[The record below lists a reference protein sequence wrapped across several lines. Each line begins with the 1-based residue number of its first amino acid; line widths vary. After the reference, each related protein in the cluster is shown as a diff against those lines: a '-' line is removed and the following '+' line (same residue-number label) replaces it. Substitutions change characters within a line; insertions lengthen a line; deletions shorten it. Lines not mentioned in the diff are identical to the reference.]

1 MNISQQIK
9 KTKIVCTLGPSTDD
23 DNVLRKMFEYG
34 MDVARLNFSHS
45 VYADHDMRVG
55 QVKRIRAELNKPIPI
70 MLDTSGPE
78 IRLKSFKNGLAQL
91 KAGQTFILTT
101 DDIEGDDTR
110 ASITYVDL
118 PKDVTSGMRIMIDD
132 GNVELRVESTTET
145 EIFCKVIHDSIV
157 KNRKSVNV
165 PDANL
170 TIPFISAKDLS
181 DIKYGISMEVDLI
194 AASFTRT
201 AQDVLDVR
209 KVLAENGGEDIK
221 IIAKI
226 ENRQGVNNLD
236 EILEVSDGVM
246 VARGDMG
253 VEIPLEELPKIQK
266 VMIKKAYSSGKI
278 VITATQMLESM
289 MENPRPTRAETTDI
303 ANAVFDG
310 TSAVMLSGETA
321 AGAFPVEAVETMAR
335 IVRRAEVDMDYIDL
349 FNFCSA
355 EKDITD
361 AISHATCTTA
371 HDIGASAILTYTES
385 GLTAR
390 MISKFRPQCPII
402 ACVTKEQICRQLNL
416 SWGIVPI
423 MAEYME
429 TTDEVFKHVI
439 DRSISTGIVKKDDTV
454 IITAGVPVGISGT
467 TNILKAEVV

>member
-1 MNISQQIK
+1 MNIDSQVK
-9 KTKIVCTLGPSTDD
+9 KTKIVCTLGPATDD
-23 DNVLRKMFEYG
+23 DNVLRKMLLYG

-45 VYADHDMRVG
+45 IYADHDKRIE
-55 QVKRIRAELNKPIPI
+55 QVKRLRSELTLPIPI

-78 IRLKSFKNGLAQL
+78 IRLKSFKNDSVNLR
-91 KAGQTFILTT
+91 AGQTFVLTT
-101 DDIEGDDTR
+101 TDVEGDENCV
-110 ASITYVDL
+110 SITYSDL
-118 PKDVTSGMRIMIDD
+118 PKDVEKGTRIMIDD
-132 GNVELRVESTTET
+132 GNVELRVESKTET
-145 EIFCKVIHDSIV
+145 DITCTVIHDSVV

-170 TIPFISAKDLS
+170 TIPFISHKDLS
-181 DIKYGISMEVDLI
+181 DIKYGIEREVDFV

-209 KVLAENGGEDIK
+209 KALDDNGGSDIK

-253 VEIPLEELPKIQK
+253 VEIPLEELPNIQK
-266 VMIKKAYSSGKI
+266 VMIRKAFSSGRM

-289 MENPRPTRAETTDI
+289 MKNPRPTRAETTDI

-321 AGAFPVEAVETMAR
+321 AGAFPVEAVETMVR
-335 IVRRAEVDMDYIDL
+335 IVKRAEMDTDYISE
-349 FNFCSA
+349 FAFCTK

-371 HDIGASAILTYTES
+371 HDIGASAIIAYTES

-402 ACVTKEQICRQLNL
+402 ACVTKEQVCRQLNL
-416 SWGIVPI
+416 SWGVVPT
-423 MAEYME
+423 MAEDVK
-429 TTDEVFKHVI
+429 TTDEVFAHVVE
-439 DRSISTGIVKKDDTV
+439 RSASTGIVQKGDTV
-454 IITAGVPVGISGT
+454 IITAGVPIGISGT
-467 TNILKAEVV
+467 TNTLKAEVV